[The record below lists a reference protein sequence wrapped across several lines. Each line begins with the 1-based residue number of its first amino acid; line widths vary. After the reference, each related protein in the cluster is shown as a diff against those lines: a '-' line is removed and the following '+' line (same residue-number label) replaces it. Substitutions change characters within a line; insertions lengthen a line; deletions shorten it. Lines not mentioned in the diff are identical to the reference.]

1 MGALLVGRLGKS
13 KQATIK
19 TNWIGAVLVGREFV
33 GGYLGKR
40 QTKHISNLLQFAD
53 LWVFYFCYI

>member
-19 TNWIGAVLVGREFV
+19 KNWLGAVLVGREFV
-33 GGYLGKR
+33 GGYLGELVPDCR
-40 QTKHISNLLQFAD
+40 VHFAESHIAD
-53 LWVFYFCYI
+53 FC